1 MEKSATGRW
10 YGYSLRPAARRP
22 RPARTAMSVVS
33 VAPLRSGGG
42 HAMADAPPGRVP
54 RRGPPP
60 RQRAGRTIAP

>member
-42 HAMADAPPGRVP
+42 HAMRPAPGR
-54 RRGPPP
+54 GAP

>member
-42 HAMADAPPGRVP
+42 HAMRPAPGR
-54 RRGPPP
+54 GAAP